1 MLEKLKARVCEA
13 NLELLR
19 QGLVVQTFGNVSGIA
34 EDREHVVIKPS
45 GVDYDSM
52 LPDDMVVVSTAK
64 GEVVEGRLSP
74 SSDTRT
80 HLKLYHR
87 FPGVGGIAHTHSLC
101 ATAWAQAQEEIPC
114 LGTTHA
120 DYFHGPIPCTRMPGE
135 EEIAGDYEVK
145 VGGVIAELF
154 TGMNPMHFPGV
165 LVAAHGPFAWG
176 KTPEDAVKAAFIIE
190 YLAGLASET
199 LRIDPNAKAIPDVL
213 LDKHFFR
220 KHGPAAYY
228 GQEGEGT

>member
-1 MLEKLKARVCEA
+1 LLEKLKERVCEA
-13 NLELLR
+13 NLELFR
-19 QGLVVQTFGNVSGIA
+19 QGLVIQTFGNVSGIS

-45 GVDYDSM
+45 GVDYEGM

-64 GEVVEGRLSP
+64 GEVVEGKLNP

-87 FPGVGGIAHTHSLC
+87 FPGVGGVAHTHSLY
-101 ATAWAQAQEEIPC
+101 ATAWAQAQREIPC

-120 DYFHGPIPCTRMPGE
+120 DHFHGPVPCTRAMTSD
-135 EEIAGDYEVK
+135 EIAGDYEVNI
-145 VGGVIAELF
+145 GAVIAERF
-154 TGMNPMHFPGV
+154 RGMNPMHFPGV

-176 KTPEDAVKAAFIIE
+176 KTPEDAVKTAFIIE

-199 LRIDPNAKAIPDVL
+199 LRIDPDVPPL
-213 LDKHFFR
+213 SDAQLDKHFFR
-220 KHGPAAYY
+220 KHGPAATY
-228 GQEGEGT
+228 GQEGQGT